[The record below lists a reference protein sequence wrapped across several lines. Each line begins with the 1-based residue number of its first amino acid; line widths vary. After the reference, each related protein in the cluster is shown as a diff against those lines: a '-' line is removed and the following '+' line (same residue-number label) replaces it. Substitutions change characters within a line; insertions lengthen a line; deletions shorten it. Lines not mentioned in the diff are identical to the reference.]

1 MPNLYIIA
9 GHNGAGKSTFGKN
22 LLPQKAQNLTIFD
35 GDLVY
40 NQKLKHL
47 SSYIKV
53 HKYAAQEA
61 DEATVEEFER
71 LSKEA
76 IGTQSDFAYEGHFSN
91 ENSWDTIRFFKTQGY
106 AISMIFLGLK
116 TLKLSEKRVS
126 DRVQANGFL
135 VPSYAIHHNYFGNLR
150 FLNQNFDMIDNLS
163 IWDTSSGIPEILLVI
178 SNHKKEYFA
187 SSLPNWFTELLPS
200 LI

>member
-22 LLPQKAQNLTIFD
+22 LLPQNAQNLTIFD

-40 NQKLKHL
+40 SQKLKHF

-106 AISMIFLGLK
+106 VISMIFLGLK
-116 TLKLSEKRVS
+116 TLKLSENRVS

-135 VPSYAIHHNYFGNLR
+135 VPPYAIHHNYYGNLK
-150 FLNQNFDMIDNLS
+150 FLNIHYDLIDNLS
-163 IWDTSSGIPEILLVI
+163 IWDSSSGIPQILMVI
-178 SNHKKEYFA
+178 NNHQKEYQ
-187 SSLPNWFTELLPS
+187 SPKLPNWFTELLPS

>member
-9 GHNGAGKSTFGKN
+9 GHNGAGKSTFGRK
-22 LLPQKAQNLTIFD
+22 LLPNQAQNLFIFD
-35 GDLVY
+35 GDVIYL
-40 NQKLKHL
+40 QKLKKASL
-47 SSYIKV
+47 TISV
-53 HKYAAQEA
+53 HKYAVQQA
-61 DEATVEEFER
+61 DEDTVEEFSQ

-76 IGTQSDFAYEGHFSN
+76 INTQADFAYEGHFSN
-91 ENSWDTIRFFKTQGY
+91 ESSWGTIQLFTEKGY
-106 AISMIFLGLK
+106 IINMIFLGLES
-116 TLKLSEKRVS
+116 LKLSEKRVK
-126 DRVQANGFL
+126 DRVQENGFL

-150 FLNQNFDMIDNLS
+150 LLNQNFEMIDNLS

-178 SNHKKEYFA
+178 SNHQKEYVA